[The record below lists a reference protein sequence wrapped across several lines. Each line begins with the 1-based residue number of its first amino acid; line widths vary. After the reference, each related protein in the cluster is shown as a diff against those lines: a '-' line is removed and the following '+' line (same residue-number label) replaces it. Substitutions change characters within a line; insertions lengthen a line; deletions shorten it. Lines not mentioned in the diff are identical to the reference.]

1 MQFGRSLCGQNNWI
15 YFIKEFCNQF
25 IFNEPQQI
33 GVFTTSGFLLF
44 WGIVYVIVISFVAMF
59 KKEEPDINTQLEEHA
74 LLGLWDYKSLFYFE
88 ENLEHFIP

>member
-1 MQFGRSLCGQNNWI
+1 
-15 YFIKEFCNQF
+15 
-25 IFNEPQQI
+25 
-33 GVFTTSGFLLF
+33 
-44 WGIVYVIVISFVAMF
+44 MF